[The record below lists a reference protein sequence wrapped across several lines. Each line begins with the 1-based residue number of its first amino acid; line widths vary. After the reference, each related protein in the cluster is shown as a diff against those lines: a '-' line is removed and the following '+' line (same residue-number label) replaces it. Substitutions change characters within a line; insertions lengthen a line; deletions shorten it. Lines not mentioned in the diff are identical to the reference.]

1 MRPHLRPCSESPD
14 SQPQLF
20 WLYQTTVFWAY
31 KSLEGQGRFLLF
43 LNPSWTEHSA
53 RMAPVS
59 WAVTHSGPQFLPF
72 FSEPQPVLW
81 NQPKSS
87 SLKFPGNGVFLKIA
101 ALTYCPLLCRCT
113 WRWKAI
119 SHVRCWSPTQYS
131 ASVWHPHT
139 LSHEGNCQQPQCGV
153 IHPDLLIR
161 SQLPFS

>member
-59 WAVTHSGPQFLPF
+59 WALSLTRSSVLTFLLGTTACTMKPTQVQLPEISRQWCFSQNCCSDLLPIIMPLYVKVESHQPCSLLVANSVLGVRLTPTHS
-72 FSEPQPVLW
+72 V
-81 NQPKSS
+81 
-87 SLKFPGNGVFLKIA
+87 
-101 ALTYCPLLCRCT
+101 T
-113 WRWKAI
+113 
-119 SHVRCWSPTQYS
+119 
-131 ASVWHPHT
+131 
-139 LSHEGNCQQPQCGV
+139 
-153 IHPDLLIR
+153 
-161 SQLPFS
+161 